1 MSLKLYIS
9 NRKEWRKWL
18 KGNHSIVREVWLIY
32 YKKHSGKPRIPYDD
46 AVEEALC
53 FGWIDSIVK
62 TIDDERYCQKFTPR
76 NLKSIWSEHN
86 KNRVAKMINQGKMTK
101 HGMEKVKAAKKNGK
115 WYKTAEAIKDFIM
128 PSELTRLL
136 SVNKKARE
144 FFNELS
150 PSHKKQYIGWIASAK
165 KVETRERRAEETI
178 KLLTTKQKLGM
189 K

>member
-1 MSLKLYIS
+1 MHQLYIT

-18 KGNHSIVREVWLIY
+18 KENHKTTYAIWLIY
-32 YKKHSGKPRIPYDD
+32 YKKHTGKPRIPYDD

-62 TIDDERYCQKFTPR
+62 RIDDEKFMQRFTPR
-76 NLKSIWSEHN
+76 KNKSSWSESN
-86 KNRVAKMINQGKMTK
+86 KKRVAKMIKQKRMTK
-101 HGMEKVKAAKKNGK
+101 AGLDKINTAKANGQWNKVIEAK
-115 WYKTAEAIKDFIM
+115 EDLEM
-128 PSELTRLL
+128 PEEFSRLL
-136 SVNKKARE
+136 SANKQPRE

-165 KVETRERRAEETI
+165 RNETRLKRAKEAIT
-178 KLLTTKQKLGM
+178 LLKKNKKLGM